1 MTVAQTR
8 SVIHNAKP
16 PLRWSAT
23 GAVTETIGADGYATE
38 QPDGLILHSR
48 CPASTELC
56 PCLTT
61 FIRDRQRMLRSW
73 RALQRAFPPSD
84 LAAEADA
91 TVSAMRQLHQLETEV
106 QCHEQG

>member
-1 MTVAQTR
+1 MSNLT
-8 SVIHNAKP
+8 
-16 PLRWSAT
+16 
-23 GAVTETIGADGYATE
+23 
-38 QPDGLILHSR
+38 GLILHSS
-48 CPASTELC
+48 PAASTELC

-73 RALQRAFPPSD
+73 RRLQRALPASD

-106 QCHEQG
+106 QCHEER

>member
-1 MTVAQTR
+1 MSNDTLTLHSPDRRV
-8 SVIHNAKP
+8 N
-16 PLRWSAT
+16 
-23 GAVTETIGADGYATE
+23 GAV
-38 QPDGLILHSR
+38 
-48 CPASTELC
+48 
-56 PCLTT
+56 PCLRT

-73 RALQRAFPPSD
+73 RRVQCTLSPAD